1 ILPREWPELPKFAS
15 QPVGTGPYAV
25 VRNNSNQLKI
35 HAFDDYFGYRALIDE
50 VNFWVLPEIGEELSC
65 AVQLEGP
72 TRDADE
78 KAVESRLEE
87 GCYYLLFDSRSRV
100 GAMPEVR
107 RWISSRFTP
116 ARLLH
121 RAAPQYQRIWFPAYG
136 LLPRWHH
143 AP

>member
-1 ILPREWPELPKFAS
+1 
-15 QPVGTGPYAV
+15 
-25 VRNNSNQLKI
+25 
-35 HAFDDYFGYRALIDE
+35 
-50 VNFWVLPEIGEELSC
+50 
-65 AVQLEGP
+65 P

-121 RAAPQYQRIWFPAYG
+121 RAAPHYQRLWFPAYG

-143 AP
+143 APQIPEAQKPAGLERLTLTFYGDHNENRI